1 MVHKAGKSDKPN
13 KRSGPFV
20 ADVNKIKFEG
30 KYIGWEYTP
39 FTFHVH
45 NESED
50 RYAWKLKSSSSTHYK
65 IGTPLG
71 ILDPGASTEMV
82 FYHLPGILI
91 PRNGVHHVSIF
102 WIKLAKRDLN
112 ARIAWQLRAPEGCL
126 KLSIEFPKKLLEPK
140 YAKNKAAR
148 SVGVETQA
156 DPEEFAA
163 MKQHF
168 LITNPELRIIK
179 EKKKEEEGDGK
190 AKAES

>member
-30 KYIGWEYTP
+30 KYVGWEYTP
-39 FTFHVH
+39 FTFNVH
-45 NESED
+45 NEAED

-65 IGTPLG
+65 IGTPFG

-82 FYHLPGILI
+82 FYHMPGILI

-102 WIKLAKRDLN
+102 WIKLAKRDLV
-112 ARIAWQLRAPEGCL
+112 IL
-126 KLSIEFPKKLLEPK
+126 LSAHDEYRHGF
-140 YAKNKAAR
+140 YH
-148 SVGVETQA
+148 T
-156 DPEEFAA
+156 

-190 AKAES
+190 GKAES